1 MKQEN
6 KTLRMGTAAV
16 AGAVLLRLLSG
27 NLPGKL
33 IRFFSKPETVA
44 ALTFLETGTMYRPP
58 VTEESPTPTEP
69 EATEPAP
76 SVPEQVQFHKS
87 DADLISVNNHKGGSI
102 QASALLEAP
111 LSWELATTEPTV
123 LILHTHATE
132 SYTGSWEG
140 KDPYRNLQPDKN
152 MLAIGALIK
161 TRLEQAGIRVI
172 HDQVLHDYPSYNN
185 SYSHARKSTKS
196 YLEQYPSIRLVLDI
210 HRDAVQDSS
219 GKQVQTT
226 VNIGEQTSAQLM
238 AVVGSN
244 GTGLSHADWQTNMA
258 LAVKLH
264 VQLEK
269 MYPGITRPISL
280 RAQRFNQDLSSGA
293 MLIEVGSAGNTL
305 EQSLIAA
312 DCLADALI
320 ALSHGTA

>member
-1 MKQEN
+1 MRDREKALKVGLVAVILALCLRLGDLEPPVYLQEWG
-6 KTLRMGTAAV
+6 KPLMSVLVFAQTGWAPHYPEEETAATD
-16 AGAVLLRLLSG
+16 A
-27 NLPGKL
+27 
-33 IRFFSKPETVA
+33 
-44 ALTFLETGTMYRPP
+44 
-58 VTEESPTPTEP
+58 PTEP
-69 EATEPAP
+69 EPARP
-76 SVPEQVQFHKS
+76 VFSPEEL
-87 DADLISVNNHKGGSI
+87 ADLRMMYGGDYRPELD
-102 QASALLEAP
+102 ALLCA
-111 LSWELATTEPTV
+111 ELTWQLRSAAPTV

-140 KDPYRNLQPDKN
+140 KDPYRNLKADKN

-161 TRLEQAGIRVI
+161 ARLEQAGIQVI

-320 ALSHGTA
+320 ALSHGTE